1 MCRANSNDDTVTK
14 VTLELDLE
22 LDLLTKLDLN
32 IVRSQ
37 DHQNFN
43 LEPPNFYLISDG
55 NK

>member
-32 IVRSQ
+32 KKSRPSKFQSGAI
-37 DHQNFN
+37 
-43 LEPPNFYLISDG
+43 
-55 NK
+55 